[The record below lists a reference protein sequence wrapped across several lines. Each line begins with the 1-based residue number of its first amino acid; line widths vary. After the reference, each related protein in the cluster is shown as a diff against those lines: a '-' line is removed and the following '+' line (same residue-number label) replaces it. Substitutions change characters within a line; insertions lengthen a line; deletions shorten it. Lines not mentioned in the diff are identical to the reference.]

1 MTSVADV
8 REGLGG
14 DLRPLSRASEEEL
27 QRHRLQ
33 GHFPFDPRCIVC
45 AQGRSVFQHR
55 RKSASG
61 IEASIE
67 ADFAFLS
74 KTGELCE
81 TEDEATSI
89 KVLACYVRASV
100 RMCCLCPSV
109 GRCGK
114 GAFQDPVV
122 A

>member
-89 KVLACYVRASV
+89 KVLVMCERLSGCVAYV
-100 RMCCLCPSV
+100 
-109 GRCGK
+109 
-114 GAFQDPVV
+114 PV
-122 A
+122 